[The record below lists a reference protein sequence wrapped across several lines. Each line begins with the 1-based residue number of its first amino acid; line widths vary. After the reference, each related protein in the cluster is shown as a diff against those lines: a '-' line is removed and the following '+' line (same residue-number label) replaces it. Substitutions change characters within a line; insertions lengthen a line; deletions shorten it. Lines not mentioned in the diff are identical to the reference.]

1 LNFNTEFKDFMA
13 NNAYEIAPMLASLAG
28 ILSSTTLNPDS
39 IDAAFDVDK
48 RPEYVPPGV
57 AYIAELVNGHPLV
70 PTIFPTEENVT
81 SFNKNMRIDAD
92 FGAYMHTR
100 QCRKIDDGTATFNPF
115 MLALGL
121 SSMKKN
127 INLVYQSLNTINDAF
142 VKNHSMVQREANMT
156 KMTNWFHISGVPALS
171 NIQVEH
177 TGDIVGEYAQ
187 DYDFI
192 GFGSDRIKAYANQK
206 ATQDTLT
213 PNPLT
218 SADKHAISTKTR
230 AGEPLPEQLNIKY
243 RNKPIELLYQAAN
256 EEQSSYA
263 PQMTP
268 EQGLSDM
275 QRKLQGKILRQFTP
289 DDVINNT
296 GASLTNKLAGTN
308 LYDEIHEGELGKK
321 LDMPLYTIDK
331 ENESALH
338 EMTEGGTKGLSVLL
352 LGLSLANLVMVRGE
366 VVEEKSRIGK
376 MGRFFEALFYTGYA
390 LEVVYVKFQGMDQVK
405 NMYDIFESDAD
416 LEKIDWVTEFQHKIS
431 KLTDGIELTPIAVMG
446 IGACIISCVFSLA
459 DMLDDLK
466 ERNYGSAGADLLDIA
481 ADVLE
486 ILAILAEY
494 AAKDSIAYAFLDTL
508 GPLGWIASLVS
519 LVATIVAY
527 ECAET
532 PLEYWTKHCPLSNIL
547 PEHNM
552 NEYESCT
559 SLLSILQSPSAII
572 KVIDSTENKGYQSI
586 EVYIK
591 LSCFNVGNTNLQV
604 ETTWERECETSQ
616 VVTAANSVIFVKN
629 IDHAKQTFF
638 TPSAIK
644 QCCDAQGRVVAMRY
658 IYNNI
663 PVKITHEREG
673 LLDIDTRI
681 QYRTRVRLY
690 SEKHKYALPYVTGS
704 KKLPEESSEL
714 TELKIDTT
722 QAGWCYAELAT
733 S

>member
-1 LNFNTEFKDFMA
+1 MA

-92 FGAYMHTR
+92 FGAYMRPR
-100 QCRKIDDGTATFNPF
+100 QCRKIDDGTTMFNPY

-289 DDVINNT
+289 DDVVNNT
-296 GASLTNKLAGTN
+296 GASLTSKLAGTN

-366 VVEEKSRIGK
+366 VVEEKSKVGK
-376 MGRFFEALFYTGYA
+376 MGRFFEALFYTAYA
-390 LEVVYVKFQGMDQVK
+390 LEVVYVKFQGMENVRFLYHVFEPVK
-405 NMYDIFESDAD
+405 PSEDDDWVVRNQKKLGEVLYGERLTPLAIAGVGASAISLVFSVSDLIYDIKQQ
-416 LEKIDWVTEFQHKIS
+416 KIGE
-431 KLTDGIELTPIAVMG
+431 AV
-446 IGACIISCVFSLA
+446 
-459 DMLDDLK
+459 
-466 ERNYGSAGADLLDIA
+466 ADLLNIA
-481 ADVLE
+481 ADSLE

-494 AAKDSIAYAFLDTL
+494 ALKGSVADIFLGAL
-508 GPLGWIASLVS
+508 GPLGWLASLIG
-519 LVATIVAY
+519 LVATIIAAAC
-527 ECAET
+527 EET
-532 PLEYWTKHCPLSNIL
+532 PLDHWTKHCPLSKII
-547 PEHNM
+547 PDSDM
-552 NEYESCT
+552 SEYESCT
-559 SLLSILQSPSAII
+559 SLLSLLQTPTASIQLLTPP
-572 KVIDSTENKGYQSI
+572 TEKFYQTI
-586 EVYIK
+586 EVYVK
-591 LSCFNVGNTNLQV
+591 LPCFTIGDTSLQV
-604 ETTWERECETSQ
+604 ETTWEREEIDTRYVTSD
-616 VVTAANSVIFVKN
+616 TSVMPVNTVK
-629 IDHAKQTFF
+629 HAKQQFIA
-638 TPSAIK
+638 PSLIK
-644 QCCDAQGRVVAMRY
+644 ECCNAQGQVVGMRY
-658 IYNNI
+658 VYQNV
-663 PVKITHEREG
+663 PVNTKDEALNFASSSTKAV
-673 LLDIDTRI
+673 
-681 QYRTRVRLY
+681 YRTRLRLY
-690 SEKHKYALPYVTGS
+690 SHKHKYSLPYVPGS
-704 KKLPEESSEL
+704 NKLPNDEPKRTNLSVNLIEPGWYYV
-714 TELKIDTT
+714 
-722 QAGWCYAELAT
+722 QAKF
-733 S
+733 